1 MPAPQNEFPQVIEV
15 DEREKSVL
23 FTLGPKYPT
32 SEWVTIATYKLV
44 AVRRVRWVK
53 EESHG

>member
-15 DEREKSVL
+15 DEREKSL
-23 FTLGPKYPT
+23 LSTFGPKFPT

-44 AVRRVRWVK
+44 AVRRIRWVK
-53 EESHG
+53 EESNG